1 MNYTNS
7 SKNTCIVELTK
18 IRNQENI
25 TVECVLGNRMVSVPT
40 TRCRSHGGLQINK
53 FEQVSSDQYQMLLS
67 CLSKTEFTL

>member
-7 SKNTCIVELTK
+7 SNNTCIVELTK

-40 TRCRSHGGLQINK
+40 TRCPQINK
-53 FEQVSSDQYQMLLS
+53 FEQVSSDQHQMSLS